1 MFEVLNGKPGMIP
14 VILASAILLATSP
27 SQAAGQLNALVNG
40 KSLHVG
46 ALEDW
51 NENNYGLGF
60 EYEFFSMSRW
70 RWKVMA
76 NGFVDSVDNMSY
88 MAGGGLHRRIL
99 DTSRFHDLYVDV
111 GLNAFLMTR
120 DDVNDNRPFPGALPG
135 LSIGNRYVGANL
147 TYLPRKAVELM
158 YRSDDVDR
166 GITGIIFLQLKLNAR
181 LFNLKD

>member
-1 MFEVLNGKPGMIP
+1 MIEGMTGKPSM
-14 VILASAILLATSP
+14 ILAIVASIILLAASP
-27 SQAAGQLNALVNG
+27 SQAGQLSAIING

-51 NENNYGLGF
+51 NENNYGFGL
-60 EYEFFSMSRW
+60 EYEFASASRW

-88 MAGGGLHRRIL
+88 MAGGGLHRRIW
-99 DTSRFHDLYVDV
+99 DTGRFHDLHVAV

-120 DDVNDNRPFPGALPG
+120 DDVNDKRPFPGALPS

-158 YRSDDVDR
+158 YQSDNVDR
-166 GITGIIFLQLKLNAR
+166 GIKGIVFLQLKLNAG
-181 LFNLKD
+181 LFGLRK